1 MLTYTNKSMLTLKY
15 IKNKKL
21 KKSIFGDGL
30 YKYGSYVMQVVRV
43 TLVTKLLLLTA
54 MITNGYVININWAYI
69 FFGLRVEQF
78 ILSIKFIYN
87 WKKKKFQKR
96 HTSKQED
103 FASRSSLN
111 SHCLHNRHL

>member
-54 MITNGYVININWAYI
+54 MITNGYVININ
-69 FFGLRVEQF
+69 
-78 ILSIKFIYN
+78 
-87 WKKKKFQKR
+87 
-96 HTSKQED
+96 
-103 FASRSSLN
+103 
-111 SHCLHNRHL
+111 